1 MSTLLIDTEK
11 SKVKTDEQDNQLFFG
26 ETDAGFTRNDDPRPV
41 LKPRNN
47 FISVVDNFTWYAG
60 KKASPSALDRIP
72 KAFIVEREQLRSSLI
87 SGALYYLKAGKGSL
101 QKAGQVVRGVDK
113 ESGGYLYTL
122 MNPLDSAIDSLKKNI
137 TKNFLNVENFESG
150 ITAILGGD
158 KLGSAGIDGGVDA
171 QLLQNANLKSLLG
184 IYLTQNTGFQYS
196 FPYFESMP
204 PVSNS
209 WTKEGNTALQGF
221 MDKGGGILESIA
233 KVAFISQ
240 PGVYIQRPKYYEFE
254 DTGKTVTINLPLFNT
269 VNRGTQPEYQRN
281 YELLWLL
288 AFQNK
293 TYKTSFSRSMP
304 SKIYS
309 VTIPGIAAFPYS
321 YISEMVIEFNGTV
334 RNREVSLPKLAH
346 GKIIAQ
352 RMNVPIPDAYTVSIT
367 FQSLLADYANIM
379 MSNNFMTHLVPTG
392 AILGDAPAVTPTDP
406 FEPETEPIAPSSP
419 TSSPS
424 APAQESQG
432 GFIDSVIDFF
442 APLPIDSRNQ
452 RGPGG

>member
-1 MSTLLIDTEK
+1 MSTLLIDIEK

-26 ETDAGFTRNDDPRPV
+26 KANAGFTRNDDPRPV

-60 KKASPSALDRIP
+60 KKASSSALDRIP

-87 SGALYYLKAGKGSL
+87 SGALYYLKAGKGSFG
-101 QKAGQVVRGVDK
+101 KAKQAVDTAPATKGFIDTIKRSITSPVDTTLGSIK
-113 ESGGYLYTL
+113 EYLTTNL
-122 MNPLDSAIDSLKKNI
+122 
-137 TKNFLNVENFESG
+137 LNEENFERG
-150 ITAILGGD
+150 IQNILGGAEA
-158 KLGSAGIDGGVDA
+158 AGLDGGSDA
-171 QLLQNANLKSLLG
+171 QILQNANLKSLLG
-184 IYLTQNTGFQYS
+184 IYLTQKTDFQYA

-379 MSNNFMTHLVPTG
+379 MSNNFMTHLVPNG
-392 AILGDAPAVTPTDP
+392 AIQGD
-406 FEPETEPIAPSSP
+406 APSSP
-419 TSSPS
+419 TRSSIIGTPPLPQTS
-424 APAQESQG
+424 EESQG
-432 GFIDSVIDFF
+432 SFIDSVIDFF
-442 APLPIDSRNQ
+442 TPSPVDPGNRRA
-452 RGPGG
+452 PGG

>member
-1 MSTLLIDTEK
+1 MSTLLIDIEK

-26 ETDAGFTRNDDPRPV
+26 KADAGFTKNDDPRPV

-60 KKASPSALDRIP
+60 KKASPPALDRIP

-87 SGALYYLKAGKGSL
+87 SGALYYLKAGKGAL
-101 QKAGQVVRGVDK
+101 GKAGNLVNSKEAREKRGFI
-113 ESGGYLYTL
+113 ESL
-122 MNPLDSAIDSLKKNI
+122 MNPGESFKGFITRNLIAEEGGISAIE
-137 TKNFLNVENFESG
+137 TG
-150 ITAILGGD
+150 IQKILGGKSLD
-158 KLGSAGIDGGVDA
+158 EAGIDGGIDA
-171 QLLQNANLKSLLG
+171 QILQNANLKSLLG
-184 IYLTQNTGFQYS
+184 IYLTQKTDFQYA

-209 WTKEGNTALQGF
+209 WSKEGNTSLQGF
-221 MDKGGGILESIA
+221 MDKAGGILESIA

-240 PGVYIQRPKYYEFE
+240 PGVYIQKPKYYDFE

-269 VNRGTQPEYQRN
+269 VNRGTRPEYQRN

-293 TYKTSFSRSMP
+293 TYKTSFSRSIP

-321 YISEMVIEFNGTV
+321 YISEMIIEFNGTV

-346 GKIIAQ
+346 DKIIAQ

-379 MSNNFMTHLVPTG
+379 MSNNFMTHLVPNG

-406 FEPETEPIAPSSP
+406 SEPETESI
-419 TSSPS
+419 TSNETLTP
-424 APAQESQG
+424 PAEPERDG
-432 GFIDSVIDFF
+432 IGFPKKLSG
-442 APLPIDSRNQ
+442 
-452 RGPGG
+452 RGSLINRMR